1 MLNNTTWQSEESFRL
16 LVEGVRDY
24 AIFMLDTTGNIV
36 SWNAGAERIMGYQ
49 ANTILGK
56 NLSQFYLQQDTDSGK
71 PHQEL
76 QLASLVGSC
85 EDEGVRIRQDGS
97 PFWASVLIT
106 SLKEEDSVIGFSVIV
121 HDLTERKL
129 IEEELCH
136 ANRFLRLLCDCNQAL
151 VRAKKES
158 ELLTDICRLIVETG
172 KYSACSVELLSLDH
186 EKYLQTAAK
195 AGNQVILKQAENLQE
210 LPQLISVALGTGA
223 PGIVRNS
230 IPQNPGTPITF
241 KLGSAIVL
249 PLTKKPSDSLETH
262 KNETNT
268 VFGVIT
274 IYSTLLTAF
283 DPQEIQL
290 LKELADDLAYGIMA
304 LRSREFLKATETA
317 LRQSEERYRYLVE
330 LLPESVMVQE
340 AGRISF
346 INPAGLKLF
355 GAKTPAQ
362 LLGQPVLNFV
372 ALDSQETAKQRI
384 QTCQETCKES
394 PFIEE
399 KLVRLDGSE
408 VFVESAG
415 ISLGGSG
422 QGLLVVSRDL
432 SERKQMEAALRQS
445 EELYRLTLSNI
456 SEAVLI
462 ADKAGNLTYISP
474 NIDHIFETAHEQL
487 LKQGNIRHLL
497 GENFLTENALET
509 SDNHNIER
517 EITTPS
523 GKNRTLLVSVKQVAI
538 GTGTVLYTCRDISDY
553 KQARVALKENEEL
566 LTQMLESL
574 PVGVW
579 FSDPQ
584 GKICQVN
591 RAGREIWGG
600 VRYVAPEEYGEY
612 KAWWASTG
620 QPITQD
626 EWPLSRAVLLGE
638 TSLNEVI
645 NIETFDGK
653 HKTVLNSALPLRKP
667 NGEILGALS
676 VNQDITELRQIQ
688 EALFESNRR
697 IAKILES
704 ITDGFFALDHQKRV
718 SFVNSHGEYLLQ
730 KTRAELLGKTL
741 CDVFPDAVDSI
752 FLKKCLQ
759 TINTSKAENFEGFYK
774 PLNRWFEVHAYP
786 GEEGLAVYFQD
797 ITERKQAREALV
809 ESAHQLQA
817 IFEAALDAML
827 IVNDTGHYVTVNPAA
842 GALFNAPTPQIIGHH
857 IADFLGEQEF
867 NFDQIWENFKAQ
879 GRITGEMRICCQNG
893 TLKDVDYSAV
903 ANFLPGRHLFVIRDI
918 TERKCTER
926 ELKQYREQLE
936 ELVAERTQELTAAME
951 QLNAEIAERSRVETA
966 LRASEEQLRTLINST
981 PDIICFKDANGRWLL
996 ANEAISQLFE
1006 LGISELIGKKDT
1018 ELAKLSNFYH
1028 DCFLLCDQT
1037 DEAAWNYK
1045 KLSRAFEAIPTSKGE
1060 TQIYDVIKVP
1070 LFESDGTRKGLV
1082 VLGRDITQLQRAQE
1096 ELGRLASIVESSD
1109 DAIIGTSPEGIIL
1122 SWNAGAEEIYGYSA
1136 AEVKGRNCSIL
1147 AQPDYPQEMQQILE
1161 RINAGDRLQHYETT
1175 RIKKDG
1181 QPINVSLTI
1190 SPIFDEQGKITGISR
1205 IARDITQQKRIET
1218 ALERLRHQNELILAS
1233 AGEGICGLDAL
1244 GNIAFVNPAASRM
1257 LGYESK
1263 ELLGQSVH
1271 ILLQFTQTYERRCRI
1286 FASLEDGSVHH
1297 VTDEMFCHKSGR
1309 YFPVEYVS
1317 TPIRER
1323 NQITGAVI
1331 TFKDITER
1339 LAMERM
1345 KDEFISMVS
1354 HELRTPLTSIR
1365 GSMGLLASGILIAQP
1380 EKAQRMLQIA
1390 VSNTDRLVR
1399 LINDILDLE
1408 RIESGKINIQKQI
1421 CNAGDLMR
1429 EAAEDL
1435 QLMAQKAGVTLEVD
1449 PLPVQLWA
1457 DSDRIVQTLTNLL
1470 SNAIKFSP
1478 AGSTVW
1484 LTGTPPSQGQ
1494 VTICVRDQGR
1504 GIPREKLEMIFER
1517 FQQVDASDSR
1527 QKGGTGLGLAICR
1540 SIVQQHEG
1548 RIWAES
1554 TLGEG
1559 SCFCF
1564 SLPVDQA
1571 NNPNTSANC

>member
-56 NLSQFYLQQDTDSGK
+56 NLSQFYLQQDSDSGK
-71 PHQEL
+71 PQQEL

-106 SLKEEDSVIGFSVIV
+106 SLKEQNSVVGFSVIV

-151 VRAKKES
+151 VRAKEES
-158 ELLTDICRLIVETG
+158 ELLADICRLIVETG
-172 KYSACSVELLSLDH
+172 KYSACDVEMLSLND
-186 EKYLQTAAK
+186 EKSLETAAK
-195 AGNQVILKQAENLQE
+195 AGNEVILKQAENLQE
-210 LPQLISVALGTGA
+210 LPHLISVALDTGT
-223 PGIVRNS
+223 PGIVRHS
-230 IPQNPGTPITF
+230 SPQNPGTPITF

-249 PLTKKPSDSLETH
+249 PLTKKLSDTLETH
-262 KNETNT
+262 QNETNT
-268 VFGVIT
+268 VFGVLT

-283 DPQEIQL
+283 DSQEIQL

-304 LRSREFLKATETA
+304 LRSRAFLKTTETA
-317 LRQSEERYRYLVE
+317 LRESEERYRHLVE

-340 AGRISF
+340 AGRITF
-346 INPAGLKLF
+346 INPAGLKLL
-355 GAKTPAQ
+355 GAKNPAQ
-362 LLGQPVLNFV
+362 LLGQPVCNFV
-372 ALDSQETAKQRI
+372 APEYQETVKQRLE
-384 QTCQETCKES
+384 TCQQTRNES

-399 KLVRLDGSE
+399 KLLRLDGSA

-445 EELYRLTLSNI
+445 EELHRLTLSNI

-462 ADKAGNLTYISP
+462 ADNAGNLTYISP
-474 NIDHIFETAHEQL
+474 NIHHIFEINRDQL
-487 LKQGNIRHLL
+487 LEGEKISILL
-497 GENFLTENALET
+497 GDKFASWNELENPEI
-509 SDNHNIER
+509 HNIET
-517 EITTPS
+517 EIKTPS
-523 GKNRTLLVSVKQVAI
+523 GKIRTLLVSLKKVAI
-538 GTGTVLYTCRDISDY
+538 GTGTVLYTCRDISER
-553 KQARVALKENEEL
+553 KQAEEALKQNEEL
-566 LTQMLESL
+566 LTQMLETL

-584 GKICQVN
+584 GKIGQVN
-591 RAGREIWGG
+591 RAGREIWDG
-600 VRYVAPEEYGEY
+600 VRYVGPENYKEY
-612 KAWWASTG
+612 KGWWASTG
-620 QPITQD
+620 QPIAPH
-626 EWPLSRAVLLGE
+626 EWALNRAIQFGQ

-645 NIETFDGK
+645 DIETFDGK
-653 HKTVLNSALPLRKP
+653 RKTVLNSALPLRKP
-667 NGEILGALS
+667 NGEILGAIA

-704 ITDGFFALDHQKRV
+704 ITDGFFAIDPQMRLTFINSQGQKLLDKKR
-718 SFVNSHGEYLLQ
+718 E
-730 KTRAELLGKTL
+730 EILGKPL
-741 CDVFPDAVDSI
+741 MEVFPEAGDSI
-752 FLKKCLQ
+752 FLKKYQQSLATATAQ
-759 TINTSKAENFEGFYK
+759 SFEGFYK

-809 ESAHQLQA
+809 QSSHQLQA

-827 IVNDTGHYVTVNPAA
+827 IVNDTGHYLTVNPAA
-842 GALFNAPTPQIIGHH
+842 GVLFNLPTQQIIGHH
-857 IADFLGEQEF
+857 IADFIAEPEL
-867 NFDQIWENFKAQ
+867 NFDVIWEIFKEQ
-879 GRITGEMRICCQNG
+879 GRITGEMRIQCENG
-893 TLKDVDYSAV
+893 TIKDVDYSAV

-951 QLNAEIAERSRVETA
+951 QLNAEIAERSRVESA

-981 PDIICFKDANGRWLL
+981 PDIICFKDGNGRWLL

-1006 LGISELIGKKDT
+1006 LEINELIGRKDT
-1018 ELAKLSNFYH
+1018 ELAQLSNFYH
-1028 DCFLLCDQT
+1028 DCFHICAQT
-1037 DEAAWNYK
+1037 DETAWNYK

-1060 TQIYDVIKVP
+1060 TKIYDVIKLP
-1070 LFESDGTRKGLV
+1070 LFEPDGTRKGLV
-1082 VLGRDITQLQRAQE
+1082 VLGRDITKLKRAQE

-1109 DAIIGTSPEGIIL
+1109 DAIIGTSVEGVIV
-1122 SWNAGAEEIYGYSA
+1122 SWNAGAEAVYGYSA

-1147 AQPDYPQEMQQILE
+1147 AQPDYPEEMDQILE
-1161 RINAGDRLQHYETT
+1161 RIKAGDRLQHYETI

-1205 IARDITQQKRIET
+1205 IARDITQQKRIEA

-1233 AGEGICGLDAL
+1233 AGEGICGLDAF

-1257 LGYESK
+1257 LGYEIK

-1297 VTDEMFCHKSGR
+1297 VTDEMFCHKNGR

-1323 NQITGAVI
+1323 NEITGAVI

-1365 GSMGLLASGILIAQP
+1365 GSMGLLASGILLHQP
-1380 EKAQRMLQIA
+1380 EKAQRMLEIA

-1421 CNAGDLMR
+1421 CNIGDLMLQ
-1429 EAAEDL
+1429 AAEDL

-1457 DSDRIVQTLTNLL
+1457 DPDRIVQTLTNLL

-1484 LTGTPPSQGQ
+1484 LTGYPAGQGK

-1504 GIPREKLEMIFER
+1504 GIPSEKLEMIFER

-1527 QKGGTGLGLAICR
+1527 CKGGTGLGLAICR
-1540 SIVQQHEG
+1540 SIVQQHG
-1548 RIWAES
+1548 GKIWAES
-1554 TLGEG
+1554 NLGEG
-1559 SCFCF
+1559 SSFCF
-1564 SLPVDQA
+1564 SLPVEES
-1571 NNPNTSANC
+1571 NTSENL